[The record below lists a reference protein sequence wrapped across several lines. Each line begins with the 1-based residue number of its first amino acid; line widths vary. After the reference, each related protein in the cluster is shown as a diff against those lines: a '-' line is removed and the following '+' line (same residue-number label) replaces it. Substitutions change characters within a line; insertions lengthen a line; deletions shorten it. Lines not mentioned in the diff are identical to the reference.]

1 MIELIIP
8 SVIAV
13 ISGMGVMTN
22 RIYGRIMELD
32 KRIDTVELSMAQ
44 AYVSKSDFKIVLDR
58 VEAHMIR
65 IEDKLDTI
73 VANGKCV
80 QSPPPPNY

>member
-1 MIELIIP
+1 MVEVILP
-8 SVIAV
+8 AVIAIV
-13 ISGMGVMTN
+13 TGGAMLTS
-22 RIYGRIMELD
+22 RIYTRLLGLD

-58 VEAHMIR
+58 VETHMLR

-73 VANGKCV
+73 VANGKCNAGR
-80 QSPPPPNY
+80 QKDD

>member
-1 MIELIIP
+1 MLEVVLP
-8 SVIAV
+8 AVIAIV
-13 ISGMGVMTN
+13 TGGAMLTS
-22 RIYGRIMELD
+22 RIYTRLLDLD

-58 VEAHMIR
+58 VETHMLR

-73 VANGKCV
+73 VANGKCTKK
-80 QSPPPPNY
+80 ND

>member
-1 MIELIIP
+1 MIEIIFP
-8 SVIAV
+8 GVIAV
-13 ISGMGVMTN
+13 ITGAAVMTN
-22 RIYGRIMELD
+22 RIYGRIIELD

-58 VEAHMIR
+58 VETHMLR

-73 VANGKCV
+73 VANGRRV
-80 QSPPPPNY
+80 SNNNNDD

>member
-1 MIELIIP
+1 MIEIIFP
-8 SVIAV
+8 GVIAIV
-13 ISGMGVMTN
+13 TGAAVMTS
-22 RIYGRIMELD
+22 RIYGRIIELD

-58 VEAHMIR
+58 VETHMLR

-73 VANGKCV
+73 VANGKCRV
-80 QSPPPPNY
+80 APSNND

>member
-1 MIELIIP
+1 MIEAIIP
-8 SVIAV
+8 SVIAILTGAAV
-13 ISGMGVMTN
+13 LTN
-22 RIYGRIMELD
+22 RIYGRISELD

-58 VEAHMIR
+58 VETHMLR

-73 VANGKCV
+73 VANGKCNN
-80 QSPPPPNY
+80 QGY

>member
-1 MIELIIP
+1 MIEVIIP
-8 SVIAV
+8 SVIAI

-22 RIYGRIMELD
+22 RIYGRILELD

-73 VANGKCV
+73 VANGKCNT
-80 QSPPPPNY
+80 SPPNY

>member
-1 MIELIIP
+1 MIEAVIP
-8 SVIAV
+8 SVIAILTGAAV
-13 ISGMGVMTN
+13 LTN
-22 RIYGRIMELD
+22 RIYGRILELD

-58 VEAHMIR
+58 VETHMLR

-73 VANGKCV
+73 VANGKCNN
-80 QSPPPPNY
+80 PGPGY

>member
-58 VEAHMIR
+58 VESHMIR

-73 VANGKCV
+73 VANGKCNT
-80 QSPPPPNY
+80 PPPNY

>member
-1 MIELIIP
+1 MIEAIIP
-8 SVIAV
+8 SVIAILTGAAV
-13 ISGMGVMTN
+13 LTN
-22 RIYGRIMELD
+22 RIYGRIIELD

-58 VEAHMIR
+58 VETHMLR

-73 VANGKCV
+73 VANGKCNN
-80 QSPPPPNY
+80 QGY

>member
-1 MIELIIP
+1 MVEVILP
-8 SVIAV
+8 AVIAIV
-13 ISGMGVMTN
+13 TGGAMLTS
-22 RIYGRIMELD
+22 RIYTRLLDLD

-58 VEAHMIR
+58 VETHMLR

-73 VANGKCV
+73 VANGKCRAV
-80 QSPPPPNY
+80 KHKED